1 MTVNLDIYSET
12 GYKVDRKR
20 IRQGLEDLLSGMG
33 VSTNVEM
40 SLVVVGER
48 KMRELHKKYLGSDE
62 VTDVISFPLEE
73 GVFPDG
79 VLRLGDIVIC
89 YPVAVKQAAEKNLMV
104 DDEIWFLA
112 EHGCRHLLGI
122 HHEQEI

>member
-1 MTVNLDIYSET
+1 MTVHSDIYSET
-12 GYKVDRKR
+12 GYKIDRKR
-20 IRQGLEDLLSGMG
+20 IRQGISDLLSGMG
-33 VSTNVEM
+33 IYTDVEL
-40 SLVVVGER
+40 SVVFAGER
-48 KMRELHKKYLGSDE
+48 KMRELHKKHLGSDE

-89 YPVAVKQAAEKNLMV
+89 YPVAVKQAADKNIMV
-104 DDEIWFLA
+104 DDEIQFLA

-122 HHEQEI
+122 HHEL